1 MTLALMLQFVPAIMA
16 DPAAAPDP
24 ATVVSAIM
32 DQVALAAAPQIHT
45 AGFGLWREL
54 AAILVVWTGLR
65 VAFTGDFRPWDVG
78 RVVIALWF
86 PWAMLTFYNAP
97 LPGSTRSFT
106 AAITDGGEWLQLMLI
121 ANTGIPVLGMV
132 QEHVHLHPLW
142 RDCGGA
148 HAGVPRGQYRLD
160 GCHCQRSP
168 TEYEFPVA

>member
-1 MTLALMLQFVPAIMA
+1 MMTLALMLQFVPTIPA

-45 AGFGLWREL
+45 AGFGLWRE
-54 AAILVVWTGLR
+54 
-65 VAFTGDFRPWDVG
+65 
-78 RVVIALWF
+78 
-86 PWAMLTFYNAP
+86 
-97 LPGSTRSFT
+97 
-106 AAITDGGEWLQLMLI
+106 
-121 ANTGIPVLGMV
+121 
-132 QEHVHLHPLW
+132 HVHLHPLW

-160 GCHCQRSP
+160 GRHCQRSP

>member
-1 MTLALMLQFVPAIMA
+1 MAAINSRPSLTGIDDDPGADAQFVPAIPT

-32 DQVALAAAPQIHT
+32 DQVILAAAPQVHA
-45 AGFGLWREL
+45 AGLDLWRGL

-65 VAFTGDFRPWDVG
+65 VAFTGDFRPWDVV

-106 AAITDGGEWLQLMLI
+106 AAITDGG
-121 ANTGIPVLGMV
+121 GSGSSS
-132 QEHVHLHPLW
+132 
-142 RDCGGA
+142 C
-148 HAGVPRGQYRLD
+148 
-160 GCHCQRSP
+160 
-168 TEYEFPVA
+168 

>member
-1 MTLALMLQFVPAIMA
+1 MMTLALMLQFVPAIPA

-45 AGFGLWREL
+45 VGFGLWRGL

-65 VAFTGDFRPWDVG
+65 VAFTGDFRPWDVV

-86 PWAMLTFYNAP
+86 PWAMRTFYKSP

-106 AAITDGGEWLQLMLI
+106 AAITDGG
-121 ANTGIPVLGMV
+121 
-132 QEHVHLHPLW
+132 
-142 RDCGGA
+142 
-148 HAGVPRGQYRLD
+148 GVGSNS
-160 GCHCQRSP
+160 C
-168 TEYEFPVA
+168 

>member
-1 MTLALMLQFVPAIMA
+1 MMTLALMLQFVPTIPA

-45 AGFGLWREL
+45 AGFGLWRGL

-65 VAFTGDFRPWDVG
+65 VAFTGDFRPWDVV

-86 PWAMLTFYNAP
+86 PWAMLTFYNSP

-106 AAITDGGEWLQLMLI
+106 AAITDGGEWPHPQSTTRRLSHFQSFLI
-121 ANTGIPVLGMV
+121 HGPRAKFP
-132 QEHVHLHPLW
+132 PLSPLY
-142 RDCGGA
+142 R
-148 HAGVPRGQYRLD
+148 RG
-160 GCHCQRSP
+160 
-168 TEYEFPVA
+168 